1 MEMLMSSPS
10 HITVTDAPHPAVR
23 WFLSL
28 VLMTFLAASAAPTP
42 MYHLYQQ
49 AWHFSAPILTLI
61 FAVYPFTLLVSLL
74 ILGSLSDHIGRKPV
88 IFAALILEILSMAL
102 FINADGIAGLLFAR
116 VLQGLATGIAT
127 SVLAA
132 ALFDSDHEKG
142 PLFNSIS
149 PLIGLAA
156 GGLIASI
163 LVEYAPMPLHLTYW
177 GMAGLM
183 VVQALMVFGLPETAK
198 RRPGALKSLYPRI
211 SVPVAARQAML
222 EIAPVNIATWALG
235 GFTLSLAPSLI
246 TAATGS
252 TSSLNG
258 GIVVAI
264 LALSGTISV
273 LTLRTKNATR
283 VLLLGTT
290 IQASGIT
297 VILTAINSGQ
307 LWLFFLGYLVAGAG
321 FGGSFLGSVRTLMPL
336 AEPHQRAGLM
346 SAFYVMSYLAF
357 SVPALV
363 AGTMVHEVGLITTAN
378 GYGMVLIALAALS
391 LSGQIRR
398 RNAICPAK

>member
-1 MEMLMSSPS
+1 M
-10 HITVTDAPHPAVR
+10 
-23 WFLSL
+23 
-28 VLMTFLAASAAPTP
+28 
-42 MYHLYQQ
+42 
-49 AWHFSAPILTLI
+49 
-61 FAVYPFTLLVSLL
+61 
-74 ILGSLSDHIGRKPV
+74 
-88 IFAALILEILSMAL
+88 
-102 FINADGIAGLLFAR
+102 
-116 VLQGLATGIAT
+116 
-127 SVLAA
+127 
-132 ALFDSDHEKG
+132 
-142 PLFNSIS
+142 
-149 PLIGLAA
+149 
-156 GGLIASI
+156 
-163 LVEYAPMPLHLTYW
+163 
-177 GMAGLM
+177 
-183 VVQALMVFGLPETAK
+183 
-198 RRPGALKSLYPRI
+198 
-211 SVPVAARQAML
+211 
-222 EIAPVNIATWALG
+222 
-235 GFTLSLAPSLI
+235 
-246 TAATGS
+246 
-252 TSSLNG
+252 
-258 GIVVAI
+258 AI

-273 LTLRTKNATR
+273 LTLRTKDPAR

-297 VILTAINSGQ
+297 VILTAVNSGQ